1 MRLWAATKAKALCI
15 EWCMEMFFKVVQS
28 DVNQCLEQIK
38 TLRTPDLVSADAF
51 EVEIQVNVALRA
63 KLVSEVKVNICK
75 LKVIS
80 CNCEKCYFF
89 QRIVQFFLFITLLAN
104 LQ

>member
-1 MRLWAATKAKALCI
+1 MRLWAAAKAKALCI

-75 LKVIS
+75 LKVVSYI
-80 CNCEKCYFF
+80 CEKCYLF
-89 QRIVQFFLFITLLAN
+89 QRMFPFFLFITLSAY